1 VEKPFVV
8 LNSIAGAR
16 IGPLADHLN
25 AYLSLVRGQGYAPG
39 SARIQVQ
46 VIARFSQWL
55 RRKGMEVC
63 DLDQSVVERFLQ
75 GHRDARSASRGD
87 AATLN
92 RLLRMLRQNGVTRE
106 ERRAA
111 PSRLEKIAEDY
122 RRYLLQERGLSQATA
137 VNYLPFID
145 QFLFE
150 RFEGGRLNLSQLRAP
165 DVTSFVQR
173 HARDFSPGR
182 GKLLVTALRSFLRHL
197 RHQGKIQTDLAACVP
212 AVAWWSFATMPK
224 FLPASD
230 VQKVLKDCDRQTAIG
245 RRNYAILLLLAR
257 LGLRAGEVVSL
268 NLEEIDWDNGH
279 VTVRAKGGRWSQLPL
294 PAEVGEAI
302 AVYLRQDRP
311 RGSCRRVFLRHRA
324 PFVGL
329 ANSMAISQ
337 VWIPCARARTYSV
350 MDWRRRCS
358 ARVPRS
364 TRLATCSVTRAPT
377 RLQSTPRWTWLPSA
391 RWRFPGREALDEN
404 AAASHRRLSL
414 ATTWPGIQAGK
425 T

>member
-55 RRKGMEVC
+55 RREGMEVC

-87 AATLN
+87 AATLS
-92 RLLRMLRQNGVTRE
+92 RLLRMLRQNGFTRE

-137 VNYLPFID
+137 VNYLPFIE
-145 QFLFE
+145 QFLSE

-173 HARDFSPGR
+173 HARDFGPGR

-197 RHQGKIQTDLAACVP
+197 RHQGKIKTDLAACVP
-212 AVAWWSFATMPK
+212 AVAWWSFATLPK

-230 VQKVLKDCDRQTAIG
+230 VQKVLKACDRQTAIG

-257 LGLRAGEVVSL
+257 LGLRAGEVVAL
-268 NLEEIDWDNGH
+268 TLEDIDWDNGH
-279 VTVRAKGGRWSQLPL
+279 ITVRAKGGRWSQLPL
-294 PAEVGEAI
+294 PAEVGEGI

-329 ANSMAISQ
+329 ANSIAISSL
-337 VWIPCARARTYSV
+337 VMRALN
-350 MDWRRRCS
+350 S
-358 ARVPRS
+358 AGVDSERKGAHLFRHG
-364 TRLATCSVTRAPT
+364 LATEMLRQGAS
-377 RLQSTPRWTWLPSA
+377 
-391 RWRFPGREALDEN
+391 LDEIGDLLRHQSPN
-404 AAASHRRLSL
+404 
-414 ATTWPGIQAGK
+414 TTAIYAKVDLVALRPLVLPWPGGAR
-425 T
+425 

>member
-1 VEKPFVV
+1 MASPEKKGG
-8 LNSIAGAR
+8 LR
-16 IGPLADHLN
+16 HLAWK
-25 AYLSLVRGQGYAPG
+25 R
-39 SARIQVQ
+39 
-46 VIARFSQWL
+46 L
-55 RRKGMEVC
+55 RKTT
-63 DLDQSVVERFLQ
+63 
-75 GHRDARSASRGD
+75 DATCCKS
-87 AATLN
+87 
-92 RLLRMLRQNGVTRE
+92 
-106 ERRAA
+106 
-111 PSRLEKIAEDY
+111 
-122 RRYLLQERGLSQATA
+122 GLSQATA

-145 QFLFE
+145 QLLSE
-150 RFEGGRLNLSQLRAP
+150 RFDGGRLNLSQLRAP

-268 NLEEIDWDNGH
+268 NLEEIDWDHGH

-329 ANSMAISQ
+329 ANSMAISSL
-337 VWIPCARARTYSV
+337 VMRALK
-350 MDWRRRCS
+350 S
-358 ARVPRS
+358 AGVDSERKGAHLFRHG
-364 TRLATCSVTRAPT
+364 LATEMLRQGASLDEIGDLLRH
-377 RLQSTPRWTWLPSA
+377 QSPNTTAIYTKVDLVALRPLALPWPGGA
-391 RWRFPGREALDEN
+391 RWERRSKPSQIISRYDVAWDSSWKNMGFVYGSSSHFSRREALPASPPNWRRSLQLNIETSDQRN
-404 AAASHRRLSL
+404 GQFDSVSCAGSPATAAGPIPTLRFPRPACCPIARR
-414 ATTWPGIQAGK
+414 ARNRTCTPRMRFAGF
-425 T
+425 